1 MKPREEGEKQMSS
14 RKSAVKK
21 RELIKHA
28 RKVSRPPAFAVIR
41 KYRRPNVDRSR
52 LNKNVGR

>member
-1 MKPREEGEKQMSS
+1 MSS

-21 RELIKHA
+21 REMISHV
-28 RKVSRPPAFAVIR
+28 RHVSRPPAFAVIR
-41 KYRRPNVDRSR
+41 KYRRPTVDRSR

>member
-1 MKPREEGEKQMSS
+1 MSS
-14 RKSAVKK
+14 KKSAAKK

-28 RKVSRPPAFAVIR
+28 RKTSRPPAFAVIR